1 VAPCAGPAFPFLIEN
16 LAMNTLFARITY
28 IFDPLQTFYEH
39 ERLFRKISVSLV
51 FLFLCSLAIIELNR
65 QGLLPADLAALLP
78 KNHFYAVHAAF
89 TVILILEVISLIFV
103 LPCSFSRSLGKQ
115 FEILSL
121 ILIRNAFKE
130 LSYFAE
136 PLSYEGNI
144 DKILHI
150 LASGFGALLIFALL
164 GLYYKIQKR
173 SEEDSRHID
182 LYGFVASKKAI
193 SLLLLVSFIGMG
205 GYSLYQS
212 ILGIEHPDF
221 LHGFY
226 TQLILTDIL
235 IVLVS
240 QCFHPSAKM
249 IFRNSG
255 YALSTLMIRLA
266 LVAPVYYNVLL
277 GSAALV
283 FAILLTLVS
292 QHLFQS
298 RKM

>member
-1 VAPCAGPAFPFLIEN
+1 
-16 LAMNTLFARITY
+16 MNSLFARITY

-39 ERLFRKISVSLV
+39 ERLHRKISFSLV
-51 FLFLCSLAIIELNR
+51 FLFVCSLAVIELNR
-65 QGLLPADLAALLP
+65 QGMLPADLAALLP
-78 KNHFYAVHAAF
+78 RNHFYAVHAAF

-130 LSYFAE
+130 LSNFAE
-136 PLSYEGNI
+136 PLVYLGNEE
-144 DKILHI
+144 KVLHI
-150 LASGFGALLIFALL
+150 LANGFGALLIFALL
-164 GLYYKIQKR
+164 GVYYTIQKR
-173 SEEDSRHID
+173 SEEDSHQID

-193 SLLLLVSFIGMG
+193 SLLLLVSFICMG
-205 GYSLYQS
+205 VYSMYQTALA
-212 ILGIEHPDF
+212 IDHPDF

-266 LVAPVYYNVLL
+266 LVAPVYFNVLL
-277 GSAALV
+277 GSAAMV

-292 QHLFQS
+292 QHLFQQ
-298 RKM
+298 RNR

>member
-1 VAPCAGPAFPFLIEN
+1 
-16 LAMNTLFARITY
+16 MNSLFARITY

-51 FLFLCSLAIIELNR
+51 FLFLGSLAIIELNR
-65 QGLLPADLAALLP
+65 QGLLPADLAAFLP

-89 TVILILEVISLIFV
+89 TVILVLEVISLIFV

-136 PLSYEGNI
+136 PLGYEGNV

-205 GYSLYQS
+205 GYSLYQTA
-212 ILGIEHPDF
+212 LGIEHPDF

-277 GSAALV
+277 GSAAMV
-283 FAILLTLVS
+283 FAILLTLVR
-292 QHLFQS
+292 QHLFQQ
-298 RKM
+298 RNR

>member
-1 VAPCAGPAFPFLIEN
+1 
-16 LAMNTLFARITY
+16 MDTLFAKITY

-39 ERLFRKISVSLV
+39 ERLYRKISVAMV
-51 FLFLCSLAIIELNR
+51 FLFLGSLAVIELNR
-65 QGLLPADLAALLP
+65 QGFLPASLAAIVST
-78 KNHFYAVHAAF
+78 NHFFAVHAAF

-130 LSYFAE
+130 LSYFPE
-136 PLSYEGNI
+136 PLSYSGNEE
-144 DKILHI
+144 KVLHI
-150 LASGFGALLIFALL
+150 LASGFGALLVFALL
-164 GLYYKIQKR
+164 GVYYKIQKR
-173 SEEDSRHID
+173 SDEDGRHMD

-193 SLLLLVSFIGMG
+193 SLLLLFTFILMG
-205 GYSLYQS
+205 GYSAYQT
-212 ILGIEHPDF
+212 ILGMEHPDF

-249 IFRNSG
+249 IFFYFV
-255 YALSTLMIRLA
+255 YALPTLMIRLA

-277 GSAALV
+277 GSAAMV

-292 QHLFQS
+292 QHLFQP

>member
-1 VAPCAGPAFPFLIEN
+1 
-16 LAMNTLFARITY
+16 MNSLFARITY

-39 ERLFRKISVSLV
+39 ERLYRKISFSLV
-51 FLFLCSLAIIELNR
+51 FLFVCSLAVIELNR
-65 QGLLPADLAALLP
+65 QGMLPAGLAALLP
-78 KNHFYAVHAAF
+78 RNHFYAVHAAF

-130 LSYFAE
+130 LSNFAE
-136 PLSYEGNI
+136 PLVYLGNEE
-144 DKILHI
+144 KVLHI
-150 LASGFGALLIFALL
+150 LANGFGALLIFALL
-164 GLYYKIQKR
+164 GVYYKIQKR
-173 SEEDSRHID
+173 SEEDSRQID

-193 SLLLLVSFIGMG
+193 SLLLLVSFVCMG
-205 GYSLYQS
+205 VYSMYQTA
-212 ILGIEHPDF
+212 LGIEHPDF

-266 LVAPVYYNVLL
+266 LVAPVYFNVLL
-277 GSAALV
+277 GGAAMV

-292 QHLFQS
+292 QHLFQQ
-298 RKM
+298 RNR

>member
-1 VAPCAGPAFPFLIEN
+1 MDN
-16 LAMNTLFARITY
+16 LFARITY

-39 ERLFRKISVSLV
+39 ERLYRKFSIALV
-51 FLFLCSLAIIELNR
+51 FLFLCNLVIIELNR
-65 QGLLPADLAALLP
+65 RGLLPGGLAALAP
-78 KNHFYAVHAAF
+78 KNHFFAVHAAF
-89 TVILILEVISLIFV
+89 TVILVLEVISLIFV

-130 LSYFAE
+130 LSYFSE
-136 PLSYEGNI
+136 PLGYEGNEE
-144 DKILHI
+144 KIMHI
-150 LASGFGALLIFALL
+150 LATGFGALLIFTLL
-164 GLYYKIQKR
+164 GVYYKIQKR
-173 SEEDSRHID
+173 NEEDRQHMD

-193 SLLLLVSFIGMG
+193 SLLLLISFVSMG
-205 GYSLYQS
+205 AYSTYQS
-212 ILGIEHPDF
+212 LRGIEHADF

-255 YALSTLMIRLA
+255 SALSTLMIRLA

-277 GSAALV
+277 GSAAMV

-292 QHLFQS
+292 QHLFLQKQ
-298 RKM
+298 R

>member
-1 VAPCAGPAFPFLIEN
+1 MDN
-16 LAMNTLFARITY
+16 LFARITY

-39 ERLFRKISVSLV
+39 ERLYRKFSIALV
-51 FLFLCSLAIIELNR
+51 FLFLCNLVIIELNR
-65 QGLLPADLAALLP
+65 RGLLPGGLAALTP
-78 KNHFYAVHAAF
+78 KNHFFAVHAAF
-89 TVILILEVISLIFV
+89 TVILVLEVISLIFV

-130 LSYFAE
+130 LSYFSE
-136 PLSYEGNI
+136 PLGYEGNEE
-144 DKILHI
+144 KIMHI
-150 LASGFGALLIFALL
+150 LATGFGALLIFTLL
-164 GLYYKIQKR
+164 GVYYKIQKR
-173 SEEDSRHID
+173 NEEDRQHMD

-193 SLLLLVSFIGMG
+193 SLLLLISFVSMG
-205 GYSLYQS
+205 AYSIYQS
-212 ILGIEHPDF
+212 LSGVEHADF

-277 GSAALV
+277 GSAAMV

-292 QHLFQS
+292 QHLFLQKQ
-298 RKM
+298 R

>member
-1 VAPCAGPAFPFLIEN
+1 
-16 LAMNTLFARITY
+16 MNSLFARITY
-28 IFDPLQTFYEH
+28 IFDPLQNFYVH
-39 ERLFRKISVSLV
+39 ERLYRKISVALV
-51 FLFLCSLAIIELNR
+51 FLFVCSLAVIELNR

-78 KNHFYAVHAAF
+78 RNHFYAVHAAF
-89 TVILILEVISLIFV
+89 TVILVLEVISLIFV

-130 LSYFAE
+130 LSYFTE
-136 PLSYEGNI
+136 PLGYAGNV

-150 LASGFGALLIFALL
+150 LANGFGALLIFALL
-164 GLYYKIQKR
+164 GVYYKIQKR
-173 SEEDSRHID
+173 SEEDSRQID
-182 LYGFVASKKAI
+182 LFGFVASKKAI
-193 SLLLLVSFIGMG
+193 SLLLLVSFVCMG
-205 GYSLYQS
+205 GYSLYQTVR
-212 ILGIEHPDF
+212 GIEHPDF

-255 YALSTLMIRLA
+255 YALATLMIRLA

-277 GSAALV
+277 GSAAIV
-283 FAILLTLVS
+283 FAILLTLAS
-292 QHLFQS
+292 QYLFQQQ
-298 RKM
+298 KM

>member
-1 VAPCAGPAFPFLIEN
+1 
-16 LAMNTLFARITY
+16 MNNIFARITY
-28 IFDPLQTFYEH
+28 FFDPLQTIYEH
-39 ERLFRKISVSLV
+39 EKVHRKISMVLVLLFVCSLV
-51 FLFLCSLAIIELNR
+51 AIELR
-65 QGLLPADLAALLP
+65 RRGLLPQELAALVP
-78 KNHFYAVHAAF
+78 GNHFFAVHAAF
-89 TVILILEVISLIFV
+89 TVILVLEVISLIFV
-103 LPCSFSRSLGKQ
+103 LPCSFSRSVGKQ

-130 LSYFAE
+130 LSYFGE
-136 PLSYEGNI
+136 PLGYEGNV

-164 GLYYKIQKR
+164 GVYYKIQRR
-173 SEEDSRHID
+173 SEEDGRHMD
-182 LYGFVASKKAI
+182 LYSFVASKKAI
-193 SLLLLVSFIGMG
+193 SLMLLVSFISMG
-205 GYSLYQS
+205 GYAIYESLM
-212 ILGIEHPDF
+212 GIEHGDF

-249 IFRNSG
+249 MFRNSG

-277 GSAALV
+277 GAAAMI

-292 QHLFQS
+292 QHLFQER
-298 RKM
+298 RK

>member
-1 VAPCAGPAFPFLIEN
+1 MSA
-16 LAMNTLFARITY
+16 LFARITY

-39 ERLFRKISVSLV
+39 ERLFRKISVALV
-51 FLFLCSLAIIELNR
+51 FLFLCSLAVIELNR
-65 QGLLPADLAALLP
+65 QGLLPADLTAILP
-78 KNHFYAVHAAF
+78 RNHFFAVHAAF

-130 LSYFAE
+130 LSYFGE

-150 LASGFGALLIFALL
+150 LANGFGALLIFALL
-164 GLYYKIQKR
+164 GVYYKIQRR
-173 SEEDSRHID
+173 SEEDSRQID

-193 SLLLLVSFIGMG
+193 SLLLLFSFVCMG
-205 GYSLYQS
+205 GYSLYQTA
-212 ILGIEHPDF
+212 LGIEHPDF
-221 LHGFY
+221 FHGFY

-240 QCFHPSAKM
+240 QCFHPSSKM

-277 GSAALV
+277 GSAAMV

-292 QHLFQS
+292 QHLFQQQG
-298 RKM
+298 KM

>member
-1 VAPCAGPAFPFLIEN
+1 
-16 LAMNTLFARITY
+16 MNTLFARITY
-28 IFDPLQTFYEH
+28 IFDPLQTIYENEKVH
-39 ERLFRKISVSLV
+39 RKISILLV
-51 FLFLCSLAIIELNR
+51 CLFLLSLAVIELKR
-65 QGLLPADLAALLP
+65 QGLLPQELADLVP
-78 KNHFYAVHAAF
+78 GNHFYAVHAAF
-89 TVILILEVISLIFV
+89 TVILVLEVISLIFV

-136 PLSYEGNI
+136 PLGYEGNV

-164 GLYYKIQKR
+164 GLYYKVQRR
-173 SEEDSRHID
+173 SEDDSRRMD
-182 LYGFVASKKAI
+182 LYSFVASKKAI
-193 SLLLLVSFIGMG
+193 SLLLLVSFASLGS
-205 GYSLYQS
+205 YSIYQS
-212 ILGIEHPDF
+212 LMGIDRPDF
-221 LHGFY
+221 IHGFY

-249 IFRNSG
+249 MFRNSG

-266 LVAPVYYNVLL
+266 LVSPVYYNVLL
-277 GSAALV
+277 GASAMI

-292 QHLFQS
+292 RYLFQD
-298 RKM
+298 RQMA

>member
-1 VAPCAGPAFPFLIEN
+1 
-16 LAMNTLFARITY
+16 MNTLFDRITY
-28 IFDPLQTFYEH
+28 IFDPLQTFYEQENLH
-39 ERLFRKISVSLV
+39 RKISIALV

-65 QGLLPADLAALLP
+65 QLLLPANLAAIIP
-78 KNHFYAVHAAF
+78 KNHFFAVHAAF

-136 PLSYEGNI
+136 PITYQGNEE
-144 DKILHI
+144 KILHI

-164 GLYYKIQKR
+164 GVYYKIQKR
-173 SEEDSRHID
+173 SEEDGRSID

-193 SLLLLVSFIGMG
+193 SLLLLLSFVAMG
-205 GYSLYQS
+205 CYSAYLTVR
-212 ILGIEHPDF
+212 GVEHPDF
-221 LHGFY
+221 FHGFY
-226 TQLILTDIL
+226 SQLILTDIL

-255 YALSTLMIRLA
+255 YALSTLMIRIA
-266 LVAPVYYNVLL
+266 LVAPVYFNVML
-277 GSAALV
+277 GTAAIG
-283 FAILLTLVS
+283 FAILLSLVS
-292 QHLFQS
+292 QHLFLPPQKALAGG
-298 RKM
+298 RGRERM

>member
-1 VAPCAGPAFPFLIEN
+1 
-16 LAMNTLFARITY
+16 MNSLFAKITY
-28 IFDPLQTFYEH
+28 IFDPLQTIYEH
-39 ERLFRKISVSLV
+39 ENVHRKISVLLV
-51 FLFLCSLAIIELNR
+51 FLFLASLAVIELKR
-65 QGLLPADLAALLP
+65 QGMLPQELAAMVP
-78 KNHFYAVHAAF
+78 GNHFYAVHAAF
-89 TVILILEVISLIFV
+89 TVILVLEVISLIFV

-136 PLSYEGNI
+136 PLGYEGNVE
-144 DKILHI
+144 KILHI
-150 LASGFGALLIFALL
+150 LASGFGALLIFSLL
-164 GLYYKIQKR
+164 GVYYKVQRR
-173 SEEDSRHID
+173 SEEDIRNID

-193 SLLLLVSFIGMG
+193 SLLLLVSFVSMG
-205 GYSLYQS
+205 GYSMYQT
-212 ILGIEHPDF
+212 LMGIEHPDF
-221 LHGFY
+221 IHGFY

-249 IFRNSG
+249 MFRNSG

-277 GSAALV
+277 GAAAMG
-283 FAILLTLVS
+283 FAILLTLAS
-292 QHLFQS
+292 QYLFQE
-298 RKM
+298 RRATP

>member
-1 VAPCAGPAFPFLIEN
+1 
-16 LAMNTLFARITY
+16 MNTLFARITY
-28 IFDPLQTFYEH
+28 IFDPLQTIYEH
-39 ERLFRKISVSLV
+39 EKVHRKISMVLV
-51 FLFLCSLAIIELNR
+51 LLFLCSLVVIELRR
-65 QGLLPADLAALLP
+65 QGLLPQELAVLVP
-78 KNHFYAVHAAF
+78 VNHFYAVHTAF
-89 TVILILEVISLIFV
+89 TIILVLEVISLIFV

-130 LSYFAE
+130 LSYFSE
-136 PLSYEGNI
+136 PLGYEGNI
-144 DKILHI
+144 DKIMHI

-164 GLYYKIQKR
+164 GVYYKIQRR
-173 SEEDSRHID
+173 SEEDSRHMD
-182 LYGFVASKKAI
+182 LYSFVASKKAI
-193 SLLLLVSFIGMG
+193 SLMLLVSFISMG
-205 GYSLYQS
+205 GYSVYQS
-212 ILGIEHPDF
+212 LMGIDHGDF
-221 LHGFY
+221 LHSFY

-249 IFRNSG
+249 MFRNSG

-277 GSAALV
+277 GAAAMI

-292 QHLFQS
+292 QHLFQER
-298 RKM
+298 RK

>member
-1 VAPCAGPAFPFLIEN
+1 
-16 LAMNTLFARITY
+16 MNTLFARITY

-136 PLSYEGNI
+136 PLGYEGNI

-212 ILGIEHPDF
+212 FLGIEHPDF

-277 GSAALV
+277 GSAAMV

-292 QHLFQS
+292 QHLFQQQ

>member
-1 VAPCAGPAFPFLIEN
+1 
-16 LAMNTLFARITY
+16 MNNLFARITY
-28 IFDPLQTFYEH
+28 IFDPLQTIYEH
-39 ERLFRKISVSLV
+39 EKVHRKISVLLV
-51 FLFLCSLAIIELNR
+51 FLFLASLTVIELKR
-65 QGLLPADLAALLP
+65 QGLLPTELATLVP
-78 KNHFYAVHAAF
+78 GNHFYAVHAAF
-89 TVILILEVISLIFV
+89 TVILVLEIISLIFV

-130 LSYFAE
+130 LSYFPE
-136 PLSYEGNI
+136 PLGYAGNI

-164 GLYYKIQKR
+164 GVYYKVQRR
-173 SEEDSRHID
+173 SEDETRHMD
-182 LYGFVASKKAI
+182 LYSFVASKKAI
-193 SLLLLVSFIGMG
+193 SLALLVSFVSLGS
-205 GYSLYQS
+205 YSIYESLN
-212 ILGIEHPDF
+212 GVEHSDF
-221 LHGFY
+221 IHSFY

-249 IFRNSG
+249 MFRNSG
-255 YALSTLMIRLA
+255 YALSTLMIRIA

-277 GSAALV
+277 GAAAMI
-283 FAILLTLVS
+283 FAILLSLVS
-292 QHLFQS
+292 QHLFQE

>member
-1 VAPCAGPAFPFLIEN
+1 
-16 LAMNTLFARITY
+16 MNSLFAKITY
-28 IFDPLQTFYEH
+28 IFDPLQTIYEH
-39 ERLFRKISVSLV
+39 ENVHRKISVLLV
-51 FLFLCSLAIIELNR
+51 FLFLASLAIIELKR
-65 QGLLPADLAALLP
+65 QGILPQELAAMVP
-78 KNHFYAVHAAF
+78 GNHFYAVHAAF
-89 TVILILEVISLIFV
+89 TVILVLEVISLIFV

-136 PLSYEGNI
+136 PLGYEGNVE
-144 DKILHI
+144 KILHI
-150 LASGFGALLIFALL
+150 LASGFGALLIFSLL
-164 GLYYKIQKR
+164 GVYYKVQRR
-173 SEEDSRHID
+173 SEEDIRNID

-193 SLLLLVSFIGMG
+193 SLLLLVSFVSMG
-205 GYSLYQS
+205 GYSMYQT
-212 ILGIEHPDF
+212 LMGIEHPDF
-221 LHGFY
+221 IHGFY

-249 IFRNSG
+249 MFRNSG

-277 GSAALV
+277 GAAAMG
-283 FAILLTLVS
+283 FAILLTLAS
-292 QHLFQS
+292 QYLFQE
-298 RKM
+298 RRATP

>member
-1 VAPCAGPAFPFLIEN
+1 
-16 LAMNTLFARITY
+16 MNTLFARITY
-28 IFDPLQTFYEH
+28 IFDPLQTIYEH
-39 ERLFRKISVSLV
+39 ERVHRKISMVLV
-51 FLFLCSLAIIELNR
+51 LLFLCSLVAIELR
-65 QGLLPADLAALLP
+65 RRGLLPQEFAALVP
-78 KNHFYAVHAAF
+78 GNHFFAVHAAF
-89 TVILILEVISLIFV
+89 TVILVLEVISLIFV
-103 LPCSFSRSLGKQ
+103 LPCSFSRSVGKQ

-130 LSYFAE
+130 LSYFGE
-136 PLSYEGNI
+136 PLGYEGNV

-164 GLYYKIQKR
+164 GVYYKIQRR

-182 LYGFVASKKAI
+182 LYSFVASKKAI
-193 SLLLLVSFIGMG
+193 SLMLLVSFISMG
-205 GYSLYQS
+205 GYSVYQS
-212 ILGIEHPDF
+212 LMGIDHGDF
-221 LHGFY
+221 LHSFY

-249 IFRNSG
+249 MFRNSG

-277 GSAALV
+277 GAAAMI

-292 QHLFQS
+292 QHLFQER
-298 RKM
+298 RK